1 MLDKLRPRSAYD
13 VMAALALFLVLA
25 GGVAYAANTIASSDI
40 IDGEVKTAD
49 LDADAVNSARIA
61 NGQVQVADIGQG
73 AVATDELA
81 NNQVKATDI
90 GDGEVKG
97 AEIANGQVT
106 ADELAAN
113 SVRADELADGQVRS
127 QEIANGQV
135 QAEDLAAGV
144 APGASGA
151 RAWGLVDAAGTLQR
165 SEQVTAV
172 SRMAD
177 GIYCIDPA
185 PGIDPTTAV
194 MLVGENFAGSFTSGG
209 ADDISHAEWNSS
221 PSSCSAGTME
231 VRTYFGQGTP
241 ANPGSEFDFGGF
253 DMIAV
258 DQPFVFAIP

>member
-1 MLDKLRPRSAYD
+1 MRRVRPHLSFAN
-13 VMAALALFLVLA
+13 VCSFLALMIAL
-25 GGVAYAANTIASSDI
+25 GTGSAYAANTVFSSDI
-40 IDGEVKTAD
+40 VDGEVTTPD
-49 LDADAVNSARIA
+49 LAADAVNSARIA

-90 GDGEVKG
+90 GDGEVKS

-113 SVRADELADGQVRS
+113 SVRADEVADGQVRS

-165 SEQVTAV
+165 SRQVTAV
-172 SRMAD
+172 TRLAD

-194 MLVGENFAGSFTSGG
+194 MLVGENLANSFTNGG
-209 ADDISHAEWNSS
+209 QDDISHAEWTSN
-221 PSSCSAGTME
+221 PSSCPSGTME
-231 VRTYFGQGTP
+231 VHTFFGQGTP
-241 ANPGSEFDFGGF
+241 ANPGSEFDLGGF

-258 DQPFVFAIP
+258 DQPFLFAIP

>member
-1 MLDKLRPRSAYD
+1 LR
-13 VMAALALFLVLA
+13 
-25 GGVAYAANTIASSDI
+25 NTIASSDI

-81 NNQVKATDI
+81 NGQVKAADI
-90 GDGEVKG
+90 GDGEVKN

-113 SVRADELADGQVRS
+113 SVRADEVADGQVRS

-135 QAEDLAAGV
+135 QAEDL

-165 SEQVTAV
+165 SKQVTALT
-172 SRMAD
+172 RMAD

-194 MLVGENFAGSFTSGG
+194 MLVGENSAGSFTSDGQ
-209 ADDISHAEWNSS
+209 DDISHAEWTSNLDSC
-221 PSSCSAGTME
+221 PSGTME
-231 VRTYFGQGTP
+231 VHTYFGQGTP
-241 ANPGSEFDFGGF
+241 ANTGSEFDFGGF

-258 DQPFVFAIP
+258 DQPFVFVIP

>member
-1 MLDKLRPRSAYD
+1 MRRLRAHLTYAN
-13 VMAALALFLVLA
+13 VMSTLAALFALS

-40 IDGEVKTAD
+40 IDGEVRTAD
-49 LDADAVNSARIA
+49 LGADAVNSARIA

-81 NNQVKATDI
+81 NGQVKAADI
-90 GDGEVKG
+90 GDGEVKS

-113 SVRADELADGQVRS
+113 SVRADEVADGQVRS
-127 QEIANGQV
+127 AEIANGQV
-135 QAEDLAAGV
+135 QAEDLAPGV

-165 SEQVTAV
+165 SKQVTAV
-172 SRMAD
+172 TRMAD
-177 GIYCIDPA
+177 GIYCLDPA

-194 MLVGENFAGSFTSGG
+194 MLVGENLATSFTSGTQ
-209 ADDISHAEWNSS
+209 DDISHAEWTSD
-221 PSSCSAGTME
+221 PDSCPAGTME
-231 VRTYFGQGTP
+231 VHTYFGQGTP
-241 ANPGSEFDFGGF
+241 ANTGSEFDFGGF
-253 DMIAV
+253 DLIAV